1 MGIVM
6 GALAGLGEAAVDIG
20 RRNQIAQMEQEKEA
34 RGYQQQTDLT
44 KLRADLEEQKAM
56 SLEKFKRDQGLQEK
70 QRIGGIVTG
79 AMQQKQ
85 ADIEA
90 GQDPFGPN
98 PSQAENRRA
107 VANSPREALMNAGE
121 LDAAKAY
128 GQAQEQGQFS
138 LGYGQTRYDSEGKP
152 IADNAAEV
160 RAQAALQT
168 TAAKQQ
174 MAEAAMTRAN
184 NRGKVQPL
192 DQTELGKVNEQIGK
206 YVKNQ
211 FAATKNPFAQP
222 GAEDTSDTA
231 KQVLASSVL
240 SKAANK
246 VGIESGVALNVPD
259 AMTKLLP
266 VINKYDAAVTAK
278 ANELGDANFD
288 EKGKPI
294 QGRVDDLKKAGFP
307 ASALGNKTAFQEYYR
322 NKYMQ
327 DTDKFE
333 SFFNA
338 QGQQAQTPVPAVTN
352 QPAAAPVK
360 PAGIASNA
368 AAVAA
373 PPKEEAPAMSKTEQL
388 KQQQAQ
394 TQKRNQAEESLKA
407 NDPDLKALKS
417 QVQAAIS
424 NNKLDVARK
433 LNDQYDQ
440 LLQAKLSKI

>member
-6 GALAGLGEAAVDIG
+6 GALAGLGEAAADIG
-20 RRNQIAQMEQEKEA
+20 KRNQLAQLQEEQDA
-34 RGYQQQTDLT
+34 RKLQSDTTLT

-70 QRIGGIVTG
+70 TRIGGIVTG
-79 AMQQKQ
+79 AMKAKQ

-98 PSQAENRRA
+98 PSEAENRRA
-107 VANSPREALMNAGE
+107 VTNSPRDALMNAGE

-128 GQAQEQGQFS
+128 ASAQEQGQFS
-138 LGYGQTRYDSEGKP
+138 LGYGQTRYDASGKP

-174 MAEAAMTRAN
+174 MAEAAKIRAE

-192 DQTELGKVNEQIGK
+192 DQSELGKVNDQIGK

-211 FAATKNPFAQP
+211 FAAAKNPFAQP
-222 GAEDTSDTA
+222 GAEDNADVA

-240 SKAANK
+240 SKAANE
-246 VGIESGVALNVPD
+246 VGIKSGAALNVPE

-266 VINKYDAAVTAK
+266 VINKYDAAITAK

-294 QGRVDDLKKAGFP
+294 PSRVDELKKAGFP
-307 ASALGNKTAFQEYYR
+307 SSALGNKMAFQEYYR

-333 SFFNA
+333 SFFNS
-338 QGQQAQTPVPAVTN
+338 QGQAPAGTAAS
-352 QPAAAPVK
+352 QPAAAPAK
-360 PAGIASNA
+360 AGGIVSSA
-368 AAVAA
+368 AAAA
-373 PPKEEAPAMSKTEQL
+373 PPKQEAAKSNLSPAELDKLVSQQNNEMAVGSRMQYTPEVKKYLDDKEAEKTAKTRAEEAAKLAKFREEEM
-388 KQQQAQ
+388 
-394 TQKRNQAEESLKA
+394 KRA
-407 NDPDLKALKS
+407 KAL
-417 QVQAAIS
+417 
-424 NNKLDVARK
+424 RG
-433 LNDQYDQ
+433 
-440 LLQAKLSKI
+440 

>member
-6 GALAGLGEAAVDIG
+6 GALAGLGEAAADIG
-20 RRNQIAQMEQEKEA
+20 KRNQLAQLQEEQDA
-34 RGYQQQTDLT
+34 RKLQSDTTLT

-70 QRIGGIVTG
+70 TRIGGIVTG
-79 AMQQKQ
+79 AMKAKQ

-98 PSQAENRRA
+98 PSEAENRRA
-107 VANSPREALMNAGE
+107 VTNSPRDALMNAGE

-128 GQAQEQGQFS
+128 ASAQEQGQFS
-138 LGYGQTRYDSEGKP
+138 LGYGQTRYDASGKP

-174 MAEAAMTRAN
+174 MAEAAKIRAE

-192 DQTELGKVNEQIGK
+192 DQSELGKVNDQIGK

-211 FAATKNPFAQP
+211 FAAAKNPFAQP
-222 GAEDTSDTA
+222 GAEDNADVA

-240 SKAANK
+240 SKAANE
-246 VGIESGVALNVPD
+246 VGIKSGAALNVPE

-266 VINKYDAAVTAK
+266 VINKYDAAITAK

-294 QGRVDDLKKAGFP
+294 PSRVDELKKAGFP
-307 ASALGNKTAFQEYYR
+307 SSALGNKTAFQEYYR

-333 SFFNA
+333 SFFNS
-338 QGQQAQTPVPAVTN
+338 QGQAPAGTVTS
-352 QPAAAPVK
+352 QPAAAK
-360 PAGIASNA
+360 AGGIVSSA
-368 AAVAA
+368 AAAA
-373 PPKEEAPAMSKTEQL
+373 PPKQEAAKSNLSPAELDKLVSQQNNEMAVGSRMQYTPEVKKYLDDKEAEKTA
-388 KQQQAQ
+388 K
-394 TQKRNQAEESLKA
+394 TRAEETAKLAKFREEEMKRA
-407 NDPDLKALKS
+407 KAL
-417 QVQAAIS
+417 
-424 NNKLDVARK
+424 RG
-433 LNDQYDQ
+433 
-440 LLQAKLSKI
+440 